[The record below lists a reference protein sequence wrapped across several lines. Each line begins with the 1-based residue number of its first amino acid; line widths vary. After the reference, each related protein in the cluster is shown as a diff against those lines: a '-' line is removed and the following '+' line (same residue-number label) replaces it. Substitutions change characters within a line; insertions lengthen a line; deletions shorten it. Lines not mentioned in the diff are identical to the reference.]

1 LIHHLYRQVCNQVTP
16 NYNLTFAIGTLDK
29 YIKNVL
35 GNDSS
40 FTLPDI
46 LRPGMMSESVDSKQ
60 EVPQQRPL
68 IATVSE
74 ASPPPSAIPP
84 QSTPAFAQLTPQAS
98 ISNEVATINNNNIP
112 SPPESSVT
120 SANMGTISTDLVP
133 SKAQQFVDITEYLV
147 LPQSD
152 AAKKL
157 TIPASTLS
165 KRWKEAVR
173 KRKWPYRMVCKID
186 KEIMTLRK
194 FIHFYNALIIKYS

>member
-1 LIHHLYRQVCNQVTP
+1 
-16 NYNLTFAIGTLDK
+16 
-29 YIKNVL
+29 
-35 GNDSS
+35 
-40 FTLPDI
+40 
-46 LRPGMMSESVDSKQ
+46 MMSESVDSKQ